1 VLLSV
6 SSRTNI
12 ECRVQVLVIRPIGEG
27 RALPISGKQP
37 EASCRSPRGARFFPI
52 LSPDG
57 AHFKAP
63 QLWGRQGLRLFFF
76 LLLLRGRFSFALLTM
91 NTYKHRKPNG
101 DNLSQEPD
109 RPRHKFFTSSSHHRT
124 SEIRTTGRDRED
136 AKHRPSRA
144 HVSDGPLLS
153 SSTPAPSYPS
163 GAQSSATA
171 SKAPHNAP
179 TQPIQGYTSHASQ
192 KAPHPIPTLPQETHP
207 TAQRH
212 WETPPDPRAT
222 SHRTVTAMDKAS
234 LMSPDPLR
242 HAEDHYKSSRHRPR
256 HPSTPAPESAEPQ
269 VASTWPR
276 PPSFL
281 KKASPEGREREK
293 EQARNRSK
301 EESKAASKAKDKRRA
316 ERPQEHI
323 SRDQREREPRYEE
336 ERRNHKE
343 ERRHEREKERQ
354 REEQRHDERRHE
366 QRVKDDYAHKSTRDQ
381 ERRRETKDGHV
392 HLTHLGKDPRLMR
405 VIVKDS
411 DESDN
416 SLTKRPG
423 SIRPRRQHPKDQTM
437 TVGIYHV
444 LRPRLTRILVV
455 RCAYSSAPVN
465 ISSCTRRGSNDT
477 GRE

>member
-1 VLLSV
+1 
-6 SSRTNI
+6 
-12 ECRVQVLVIRPIGEG
+12 
-27 RALPISGKQP
+27 
-37 EASCRSPRGARFFPI
+37 
-52 LSPDG
+52 
-57 AHFKAP
+57 
-63 QLWGRQGLRLFFF
+63 
-76 LLLLRGRFSFALLTM
+76 M
-91 NTYKHRKPNG
+91 NTYKHRKPHG
-101 DNLSQEPD
+101 DTISQEPD

-124 SEIRTTGRDRED
+124 SVIRTAGRDRED
-136 AKHRPSRA
+136 AKHRSSRA

-153 SSTPAPSYPS
+153 SSTPAPS

-179 TQPIQGYTSHASQ
+179 TQPIQGYTPHMSQ
-192 KAPHPIPTLPQETHP
+192 KAPHPNPTLPQETHP
-207 TAQRH
+207 TVQRH

-234 LMSPDPLR
+234 LMSPDLPR

-256 HPSTPAPESAEPQ
+256 HSTPAPESAEPQ
-269 VASTWPR
+269 AASTWPR

-281 KKASPEGREREK
+281 KKVSPGGRERDK

-323 SRDQREREPRYEE
+323 SRDQRERDLRNEE
-336 ERRNHKE
+336 ERRHHKE
-343 ERRHEREKERQ
+343 EHRREREKERQ

-366 QRVKDDYAHKSTRDQ
+366 QRVKDDYTHKSTRDQ

-392 HLTHLGKDPRLMR
+392 PVTHLGKDPRLMR

-416 SLTKRPG
+416 SLTKPPA
-423 SIRPRRQHPKDQTM
+423 SIRPRRQHTKDQTM

-444 LRPRLTRILVV
+444 LRPRLTRDSRSPLCLQFCASQHILLHPQRFQRHMPGITLRQVTM
-455 RCAYSSAPVN
+455 SPVERRLWCN
-465 ISSCTRRGSNDT
+465 RRTRRRVLLTKSPVQSLKEVPRLRTPPSHTRLAMLSLQVIVSTYPGEN
-477 GRE
+477 R